1 MDSSWTAINEKKP
14 PDEALVIYY
23 IPIARYVWGCGL
35 DYQQIK
41 AEYPA
46 VTHWKVATRE
56 PELNQE
62 EVRAKEGT

>member
-1 MDSSWTAINEKKP
+1 MDQGWTKMSDGMP

-23 IPIARYVWGCGL
+23 VPIARYIWGCGL

-56 PELNQE
+56 PET
-62 EVRAKEGT
+62 K